1 MYWQSTV
8 SKNRSTLAAGAFTDF
23 QFCDKSTEFFATRNG
38 TYLAASLRYGLR
50 RTVKAENKG
59 EDLDWLYWELR
70 TWLHVWWTVYWFC
83 LKWTLVGFAIFW
95 LKNRWLRSLSSS
107 S

>member
-1 MYWQSTV
+1 VLLQIS
-8 SKNRSTLAAGAFTDF
+8 N
-23 QFCDKSTEFFATRNG
+23 FAISQLNPFAIRNG
-38 TYLAASLRYGLR
+38 TYLARSLRYGLR
-50 RTVKAENKG
+50 RTVKAENEG

-95 LKNRWLRSLSSS
+95 LKNRWLRSL
-107 S
+107 